1 MATTISIEKIEER
14 IQKAKPEEQQRLL
27 VKLPH
32 LLHISASDLALLKLS
47 ESSFE
52 FWNNLKDTVYDSL

>member
-1 MATTISIEKIEER
+1 MTTAISIEKIEER

-32 LLHISASDLALLKLS
+32 LLRISASDLALLKLS